1 MAMVTREG
9 KIKGGGSW
17 LYWVA
22 AMSAFNMI
30 AVMANWDFQFS
41 IGLGFTS
48 LVGYLAKNGGP
59 AAVTVTTMFTGLVIV
74 LLAAL
79 GYYACRGQIW
89 AFVVGIIVL
98 VGDTL
103 LLLLGLPDTAISV
116 AIHVWAVISLI
127 GGARAAA
134 QPS

>member
-1 MAMVTREG
+1 MATREG

-22 AMSAFNMI
+22 AMSAFNLI
-30 AVMANWDFQFS
+30 AAMANWDFQFS
-41 IGLGFTS
+41 LGLGVTS
-48 LVGYLAKNGGP
+48 VVSYLAKNGGM
-59 AAVTVTTMFTGLVIV
+59 AATTVGTVFSGLVIV

-89 AFVVGIIVL
+89 AFIVGIIVL
-98 VGDTL
+98 TLDTL
-103 LLLLGLPDTAISV
+103 LLLVGLPDSAISV